1 MSTPPPDLTHLRG
14 PTGGTVRVEDLVRV
28 IDGRRTLRAHGD
40 GEMPVWGWE
49 LLADLPDPETR
60 ERARL
65 QMVYTLAEYVVA
77 IQQPAAAPVEPDESE
92 SAE

>member
-1 MSTPPPDLTHLRG
+1 
-14 PTGGTVRVEDLVRV
+14 
-28 IDGRRTLRAHGD
+28 
-40 GEMPVWGWE
+40 MPVWGWE

-77 IQQPAAAPVEPDESE
+77 IQQPAPAEAEAAEPESTD
-92 SAE
+92 